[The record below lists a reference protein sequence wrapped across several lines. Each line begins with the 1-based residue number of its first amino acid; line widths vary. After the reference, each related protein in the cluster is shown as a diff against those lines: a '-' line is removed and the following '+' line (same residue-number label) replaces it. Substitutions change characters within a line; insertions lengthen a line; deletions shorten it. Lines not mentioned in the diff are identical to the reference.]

1 MNKIRLMT
9 FVCLDKVA
17 GMREGDDCVS
27 KVLTEDDNKRPS
39 VTEQLSQH

>member
-17 GMREGDDCVS
+17 GMREGDDCVR